1 MKLFH
6 SAASPYVRMVMATAW
21 ESGQVEDIELL
32 PSAVLPVKA
41 DQTVLPHNPLSK
53 VPTAILDD
61 GSALY
66 DSRVICEY
74 LDAQRKEGPRL
85 FPAEGPARWR
95 ALTLFALAQ
104 GLLDAALLARYEGVL
119 RPAEK
124 RWDDWL
130 AGQMAK
136 IDAALAELERNWVGH
151 LEGTLDIGAI
161 GVACALGY
169 LDFRFADHD
178 WRGKA
183 PKLAAWYEGFA
194 ERRSLKETQPTG

>member
-6 SAASPYVRMVMATAW
+6 SPASPYVRMVLAVAIET
-21 ESGQVEDIELL
+21 GQAGKIERL
-32 PSAVLPVKA
+32 PSAASPVKR
-41 DQTVLPHNPLSK
+41 DQTILAHNPAGK
-53 VPTAILDD
+53 VPTAILED

-74 LDAQRKEGPRL
+74 LDAQHPGERL

-95 ALTLFALAQ
+95 ALTLFALSQA
-104 GLLDAALLARYEGVL
+104 LLDAALLARYEL
-119 RPAEK
+119 AMRPAEK

-136 IDAALAELERNWVGH
+136 IDSSIAELEATWIEH
-151 LEGTLDIGAI
+151 LQGRLDIGAL

-178 WRGKA
+178 WRKAA
-183 PKLAAWYEGFA
+183 PKLAAWYA
-194 ERRSLKETQPTG
+194 EVSERPSLKETRPVG